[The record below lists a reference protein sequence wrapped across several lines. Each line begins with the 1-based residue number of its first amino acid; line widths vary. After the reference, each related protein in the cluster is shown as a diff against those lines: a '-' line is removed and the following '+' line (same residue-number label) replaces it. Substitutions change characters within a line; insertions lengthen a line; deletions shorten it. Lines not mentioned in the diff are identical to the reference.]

1 MRIYNFVK
9 LSPLSV
15 LFLSFCFFSAMIGDR
30 TAAESFVFTQHN
42 VKIQSG
48 NYAIS
53 YRDHKNKD
61 KWHIE
66 PSVKF
71 DQWAV
76 AYRYAKSGGKLE
88 NRLRITHSG
97 VKKNGFAIKP
107 RVEVRNFS
115 DTTKDDFSNLWLR
128 LSYKK
133 SFGNFTPYIEIAPK
147 FAFASDKYDNGS
159 HYETESEMGVMYK
172 VSDRLSV
179 GGLFEIVT
187 DKSNHT
193 KAQFLGT
200 NLKLKF

>member
-1 MRIYNFVK
+1 MRIYNFDK
-9 LSPLSV
+9 ISPLTI
-15 LFLSFCFFSAMIGDR
+15 LFLTLFFFLATMGNSK
-30 TAAESFVFTQHN
+30 AAESFDFTQHN
-42 VKIQSG
+42 VKLQSG
-48 NYAIS
+48 NYAIG

-61 KWHIE
+61 KWHLE

-71 DQWAV
+71 DKWAI
-76 AYRYAKSGGKLE
+76 AYRYAKSKGKLE

-97 VKKNGFAIKP
+97 VKKNGFGIKP
-107 RVEVRNFS
+107 RMEVRNFS
-115 DTTKDDFSNLWLR
+115 DTTKDDFSNLWLMV
-128 LSYKK
+128 SYKK
-133 SFGNFTPYIEIAPK
+133 SFGKFTPYIEICPK

-172 VSDRLSV
+172 VSDSLSV
-179 GGLFEIVT
+179 GGLFEIIT